1 MKKAYDYIGS
11 FTLRNKVSKFYN
23 IPEKEDQEKNY
34 STGKYANNFRL
45 GENEI
50 SFHGRLYDWQ
60 QFGFNSESET
70 VLNLFLKEGK
80 DAVKRLDGEFSFFIQ
95 SNELFFACR
104 DRHGAG
110 PQFFYSREYFSSHL
124 FELVKIREVGKQPD
138 LKALSQFLSI
148 GYIPSP
154 NTSVKGVKKLSAGC
168 YVEIVNGKVNE
179 GDLYSYE
186 SYSRAYASTKLS
198 VNEAVEEYERLHKEA
213 IKTRINGQDTIGLL
227 MSGGYDSAGN
237 IGALREFHQ
246 GKVKTYSIGFKDNPW
261 TELPLAKILAERFNA
276 EHKEYEIDGSEI
288 NLLPQILKCIGDPFQ
303 EGGLMVNFMAMQLIG
318 DDKPDIIL
326 GGDGNDQHHGT
337 AGKELALHYKFK
349 KLGLQPIQKLAAKVL
364 AGKSF
369 QKDNKFFRAGF
380 HNEKIL
386 NILKSDNFG
395 FSNHELKSLLVSK
408 NYIGKH
414 EYLSSVPEKFSR
426 FDDFY
431 KVHNYFCDI
440 KQVINEVILFKAS
453 RMADLYHN
461 NLTFPYMS
469 TKMYHFLETLP
480 LDLKFHGSIDDLAKG
495 KGMSKY
501 LHKTYLKP
509 KLPEEI
515 TNRKKQGGFAP
526 LPIFFKSAKNR
537 KLFAQIIRKS
547 EITGEFFD
555 RTEIDVFLNEYDSHL
570 EKPAYWFWFTQV
582 KAFQY
587 FNLLMLTVW
596 WEMMVNEKEINTLED
611 LI

>member
-1 MKKAYDYIGS
+1 MTKLYDFIGT
-11 FTLRNKVSKFYN
+11 FTVENSISQYYKTATNQERSKSYL
-23 IPEKEDQEKNY
+23 
-34 STGKYANNFRL
+34 TGGMAQNLSL
-45 GENEI
+45 GDCNI
-50 SFHGRLYDWQ
+50 SFHGRLYDWK
-60 QFGFNSESET
+60 QFGYHTEAETLLNMYLKDGRES
-70 VLNLFLKEGK
+70 LKQ
-80 DAVKRLDGEFSFFIQ
+80 LDGEYTFFIQ
-95 SNELFFACR
+95 SNDLFFACR

-110 PQFFYSREYFSSHL
+110 PQFFYNREFFASHL
-124 FELVKIREVGKQPD
+124 FELVKIDQVEKQPN

-154 NTSVKGVKKLSAGC
+154 QTSIKGVRKLSAGS
-168 YVEIVNGKVNE
+168 YIEIIHGSVNE

-186 SYSRAYASTKLS
+186 SYSKAYGSSKLS
-198 VNEAVEEYERLHKEA
+198 AEEAVEEYERLHKEA
-213 IKTRINGQDTIGLL
+213 IQSRISGNHTIGLL

-246 GKVKTYSIGFKDNPW
+246 GDVKTFSIGFKDNPW

-276 EHKEYEIDGSEI
+276 DHKEYEIDGSEI
-288 NLLPQILKCIGDPFQ
+288 NFLPKILKCIGDPFQ

-337 AGKELALHYKFK
+337 AGKELALHFK
-349 KLGLQPIQKLAAKVL
+349 LKKMGLKPVQQIAAKVL

-386 NILKSDNFG
+386 NIMKSDNFG
-395 FSNHELKSLLVSK
+395 FSHRELINLLVSPR
-408 NYIGKH
+408 YIGKH
-414 EYLSSVPEKFSR
+414 EYLKAVPGKFSG
-426 FDDFY
+426 FDDFFMA
-431 KVHNYFCDI
+431 HNYFCDI
-440 KQVINEVILFKAS
+440 KQVVNEVILFKAS
-453 RMADLYHN
+453 RMADLYEN
-461 NLTFPYMS
+461 QLTFPYMS
-469 TKMYHFLETLP
+469 TKMYNFLETLP
-480 LDLKFHGSIDDLAKG
+480 VDLKFNGSINDLAKG
-495 KGMSKY
+495 RGVSKY

-526 LPIFFKSAKNR
+526 LPIFFKSEKNR
-537 KLFAQIIRKS
+537 KLFSQIIRKS
-547 EITGEFFD
+547 EITGLFFKES
-555 RTEIDVFLNEYDSHL
+555 EIDAFLNEYDSHL
-570 EKPAYWFWFTQV
+570 QKPAYWFWFTQV

-596 WEMMVNEKEINTLED
+596 WEMMINGKDINSLED
-611 LI
+611 LN